1 MYAQLQL
8 LFQKIAQK
16 IDATAMYRTVTLML
30 VFLVIC
36 GLGFGVFGLIPYTPL
51 EQLVSLVVV
60 LVTALLV
67 NNVLSNIW
75 RVPINVESAI
85 ITALIIYFLVIPAQ
99 WSDLGDTWVIAVV
112 ATIAMLSKFLLVWR
126 KQHLVNPAAFGV
138 LALAIVYA
146 VFPVSGYFESSWWT
160 SRVEFLIPLLLAGAV
175 VVSKVRKWV
184 PVLAFLSV
192 GLVVFLFEQWRFGL
206 EVLPSIPLYF
216 ISRPSLFLAFFML
229 TEPFTMPPTKKLQ
242 ATYGALVGFISQTTL
257 FLPFIKMTPE
267 LALVLGNLFFYP
279 STLKQKLILPL
290 IAGKEIAKNTFEF
303 AFKKPSDLH
312 FVAGQYLEWMLPH
325 HGVDNRGIRRYF
337 TIASAPSESELKIA
351 VRFGE
356 RVSTYK
362 EALRTLKAGEVM
374 VASQLAGDF
383 TLPVD
388 ESRKVAMVAGGIGIT
403 PFISQV
409 GEMVAMNSERD
420 CVLFSCN
427 NTLAESAYVDFLD
440 SATEKISLR
449 VVQVLAKETLAPH
462 EAGYLTAELIKK
474 HTPDFLER
482 EWYLSGPPGMVN
494 AYAGL
499 LRKMGVRRSQVKR
512 DFFPGLA

>member
-1 MYAQLQL
+1 MHAQLQL

-51 EQLVSLVVV
+51 EQLVSLVAV
-60 LVTALLV
+60 LVA
-67 NNVLSNIW
+67 
-75 RVPINVESAI
+75 A
-85 ITALIIYFLVIPAQ
+85 
-99 WSDLGDTWVIAVV
+99 
-112 ATIAMLSKFLLVWR
+112 IAMLSKFLLVWR

-146 VFPVSGYFESSWWT
+146 VFPVPGYFESSWWT

-184 PVLAFLSV
+184 PVLTFLSV

-216 ISRPSLFLAFFML
+216 ISGPSLFLAFFML

-312 FVAGQYLEWMLPH
+312 FVAGQYLEW
-325 HGVDNRGIRRYF
+325 
-337 TIASAPSESELKIA
+337 
-351 VRFGE
+351 
-356 RVSTYK
+356 
-362 EALRTLKAGEVM
+362 
-374 VASQLAGDF
+374 
-383 TLPVD
+383 
-388 ESRKVAMVAGGIGIT
+388 
-403 PFISQV
+403 
-409 GEMVAMNSERD
+409 
-420 CVLFSCN
+420 
-427 NTLAESAYVDFLD
+427 
-440 SATEKISLR
+440 
-449 VVQVLAKETLAPH
+449 
-462 EAGYLTAELIKK
+462 
-474 HTPDFLER
+474 
-482 EWYLSGPPGMVN
+482 
-494 AYAGL
+494 
-499 LRKMGVRRSQVKR
+499 
-512 DFFPGLA
+512 